1 MMYANRWA
9 RMRVVA
15 VGKTSFVTGFR
26 LSGVA
31 GIDVKTPEEAL
42 KEIMKMMQDKRVGL
56 ILVSDDVGRPIRS
69 KLIDIRTKQAVP
81 LIYEIPA
88 PGSSLEKIEYRDLLK
103 SMLKM
108 A

>member
-15 VGKTSFVTGFR
+15 VGKTSFVTDFR

-42 KEIMKMMQDKRVGL
+42 KEIMRMMQDKRVGL